1 MARQWVAI
9 QMRRAWWPSPS
20 CETATPRGP
29 GAVRNG
35 AGTGTDGACSAR
47 GGRTGAAGVHDHMPT
62 DISPATPP
70 AVSADLSVTRLVK
83 RFEKFTAV
91 DDVSF
96 EVEQGRF
103 FSILGPSGCGKTTLL
118 RMIAGFESPDSGVIA
133 IRGRDMAGIAP
144 NRRPVNL
151 IFQHLALFPMM
162 SVAENIA
169 FGLKRRGMAGGD
181 IARKVQDV
189 LERVGLPGYGAK
201 MPAQLSGGQRQRV
214 AIARCLVLEPAVLLL
229 DEPLG
234 ALDLKLR
241 EQMKV
246 ELKTLQAEVGTTF
259 VYITHDQSEALVMS
273 DHVAVM
279 NAGRFEQV
287 DTPRNLYRRPA
298 SAFVAGFVGETNVWT
313 GTLEEVAG
321 DAGVVRTDEGA
332 VFRARVAAGLARG
345 ARVDMFIRPE
355 AVLIDPDGAACVAG
369 DGLGD
374 APDAAGDAPLQ
385 PRGACADFENR
396 ASVQVQAILFDGA
409 ASRLLTH
416 PEGSRREVMV
426 ALPQNRLYDHIKPGD
441 RITVGWDDRAGI
453 CFAAGSGR

>member
-1 MARQWVAI
+1 MD
-9 QMRRAWWPSPS
+9 
-20 CETATPRGP
+20 
-29 GAVRNG
+29 
-35 AGTGTDGACSAR
+35 TGR
-47 GGRTGAAGVHDHMPT
+47 PGAAGVHDQMPT
-62 DISPATPP
+62 AISPNISPNIP
-70 AVSADLSVTRLVK
+70 VDLSVTNVVK
-83 RFEKFTAV
+83 RFERFTAV

-96 EVEQGRF
+96 EVEQGKF

-118 RMIAGFESPDSGVIA
+118 RMIAGFEAPDSGVIA

-162 SVAENIA
+162 SVAGNVA
-169 FGLKRRGMAGGD
+169 FGLKRRGMAGGE
-181 IARKVQDV
+181 IARRVRDV

-201 MPAQLSGGQRQRV
+201 MPAQLSGGQKQRV

-313 GTLEEVAG
+313 GTLDEVTG
-321 DAGVVRTDEGA
+321 DAGLVRTDEGA

-355 AVLIDPDGAACVAG
+355 AVLIDPDGASCV
-369 DGLGD
+369 
-374 APDAAGDAPLQ
+374 APDADGDAAPGGDASLP
-385 PRGACADFENR
+385 PRGACSNR
-396 ASVQVQAILFDGA
+396 AQVQVQAILFDGA
-409 ASRLLTH
+409 ASRLLAH
-416 PEGSRREVMV
+416 PEGSRREITV

-441 RITVGWDDRAGI
+441 RISVGWDDRAGI

>member
-1 MARQWVAI
+1 
-9 QMRRAWWPSPS
+9 MRP
-20 CETATPRGP
+20 
-29 GAVRNG
+29 
-35 AGTGTDGACSAR
+35 
-47 GGRTGAAGVHDHMPT
+47 GAAGVYDQMPP
-62 DISPATPP
+62 DIFP
-70 AVSADLSVTRLVK
+70 DLSVGNIVK

-91 DDVSF
+91 DEVSF

-313 GTLEEVAG
+313 GTLEDVAG

-332 VFRARVAAGLARG
+332 VFRARVAAGLAKG

-355 AVLIDPDGAACVAG
+355 AVLIDPDGAVCVAG
-369 DGLGD
+369 DGPGD
-374 APDAAGDAPLQ
+374 APDDAGDAPLP
-385 PRGACADFENR
+385 PRGACADVGNR